1 MNTMLDLFRLPG
13 RSRLMHAVAVS
24 AMAFAG
30 LGAVT
35 APAPLAAQNA
45 PAPAPA
51 SDVDRAVDALR
62 AITTMR
68 ANFVQT
74 DRSGQSLSGVMTM
87 KRPGKIRFQYER
99 GVPLL
104 IVSDG
109 RALTLIDYE
118 VRQVQRWPIRNSP
131 LGALLDPS
139 KDVARF
145 ARLIP
150 TNHPSVVSIEVRD
163 TRHPEYGTI
172 TLIFIR
178 KASAPGGLELDSWV
192 ALDSQNKRT
201 TVRLSGQQYGIDVP
215 ENTFRW
221 NDPRPN
227 SPKH

>member
-1 MNTMLDLFRLPG
+1 
-13 RSRLMHAVAVS
+13 MHAVAVS

-35 APAPLAAQNA
+35 ASAPLAAQNV
-45 PAPAPA
+45 PAPAT
-51 SDVDRAVDALR
+51 DVDRAVSALR

>member
-1 MNTMLDLFRLPG
+1 M
-13 RSRLMHAVAVS
+13 
-24 AMAFAG
+24 
-30 LGAVT
+30 

-51 SDVDRAVDALR
+51 NDVDRAVDALR

-150 TNHPSVVSIEVRD
+150 TNHSSVVSIEVRD

>member
-1 MNTMLDLFRLPG
+1 
-13 RSRLMHAVAVS
+13 MHAVAVS

-35 APAPLAAQNA
+35 ASAPLAAQNV
-45 PAPAPA
+45 PAPAT
-51 SDVDRAVDALR
+51 DVDRAVSALR

-150 TNHPSVVSIEVRD
+150 TNHLSVVSIEVRD

>member
-1 MNTMLDLFRLPG
+1 MILDLFRLPG

-24 AMAFAG
+24 AMASAG
-30 LGAVT
+30 LGAVMS
-35 APAPLAAQNA
+35 PAPLAAQNA

-51 SDVDRAVDALR
+51 NDVDRAVDALR

-150 TNHPSVVSIEVRD
+150 TNHSSVVSIEVRD

>member
-1 MNTMLDLFRLPG
+1 MNMILDLFRFPG
-13 RSRLMHAVAVS
+13 RSRLTRALAVS
-24 AMAFAG
+24 AMAAVG
-30 LGAVT
+30 VGAVAAS
-35 APAPLAAQNA
+35 APIAAQNA
-45 PAPAPA
+45 PAPAA
-51 SDVDRAVDALR
+51 ANDVDRAVDSLR

-150 TNHPSVVSIEVRD
+150 TNHSSVVSIEVRD

-215 ENTFRW
+215 DNTFRW